1 MRSLWKVMIWPW
13 KQLRHFF
20 CVAALAGCAP
30 LPPVPED
37 VSALGIQGRQLAR
50 VQLYESGR
58 PNSEKNTTIIFAHG
72 SPGDAFNWIEYLAD
86 EDLQRDFSLLAYDRP
101 GFEVTG
107 PPAVPLYGQIDV
119 LERLIL
125 SRKGPVILV
134 GHSLG
139 GPLVLGAT
147 ARQQKKIVRTL
158 VLAGSVDPAQEF
170 TRPIN
175 GIVKY
180 SPITLFLSPNLRSS
194 NDEIFALKPELKK
207 LAHELPKITT
217 PVTIIQGE
225 KDRLVPAE
233 NVDYMKR
240 HLLVSP
246 RVISLPD
253 EGHFLPWRQYELVK
267 SELQNEASRP
277 LSEVE

>member
-1 MRSLWKVMIWPW
+1 MRSLLRAMIWPW
-13 KQLRHFF
+13 KPLRCFF
-20 CVAALAGCAP
+20 CLATFTGCAP

-37 VSALGIQGRQLAR
+37 ASALGIEGRQVAR
-50 VQLYESGR
+50 VQLYESGLTD
-58 PNSEKNTTIIFAHG
+58 SEKTISIIFAHG
-72 SPGDAFNWIEYLAD
+72 SPGNAFNWIEYLAD
-86 EDLQRDFSLLAYDRP
+86 KDLQRDFSLLAYDRP

-107 PPAVPLYGQIDV
+107 PPAVPLSGQIDV
-119 LERLIL
+119 LEQLIL
-125 SRKGPVILV
+125 SRKGSVILV

-147 ARQQKKIVRTL
+147 ARQQKKTVHTL

-180 SPITLFLSPNLRSS
+180 SPISLFLSPNLRSS
-194 NDEIFALKPELKK
+194 NDEIFALKPELEK
-207 LAHELPKITT
+207 LAHELPKIKT

-225 KDRLVPAE
+225 KDRLVPPE
-233 NVDYMKR
+233 NVEYLKR
-240 HLLVSP
+240 FLPNPP
-246 RVISLPD
+246 RVILLPE

-267 SELQNEASRP
+267 NELRN
-277 LSEVE
+277 VK